1 MRILIQRVKRASVTI
16 SGKIKSKIDT
26 GLLILVGIEEAEWLA
41 KKATS
46 LRIFDD
52 ENGIMNRSVKDIGGS
67 VLIVSQFTL
76 HASTKK
82 GNRPSYIKAAKHE
95 HAIPMYEALCHYTEQ
110 EIGKSVATGEFGAD
124 MQVELVNDG
133 PVTIWIDSKNKE

>member
-26 GLLILVGIEEAEWLA
+26 GLLILVGIEEADTKEDAEWLA

-82 GNRPSYIKAAKHE
+82 GNRPSYIKA
-95 HAIPMYEALCHYTEQ
+95 
-110 EIGKSVATGEFGAD
+110 GKTRACNTYVRSLMSLHRTRNRKIRSD
-124 MQVELVNDG
+124 RR
-133 PVTIWIDSKNKE
+133 IWG

>member
-26 GLLILVGIEEAEWLA
+26 GLLILVGIEEADTKEDAEWLA

-52 ENGIMNRSVKDIGGS
+52 ENGIMNRSVKYIG
-67 VLIVSQFTL
+67 
-76 HASTKK
+76 
-82 GNRPSYIKAAKHE
+82 
-95 HAIPMYEALCHYTEQ
+95 
-110 EIGKSVATGEFGAD
+110 
-124 MQVELVNDG
+124 
-133 PVTIWIDSKNKE
+133 

>member
-1 MRILIQRVKRASVTI
+1 MRILIQRVKQASVTI

-26 GLLILVGIEEAEWLA
+26 GLLILVGIEEADTKEDAEWLE

-76 HASTKK
+76 HQPKKEIVPHISKRQNTSMQYLCTKPYVTTQNK
-82 GNRPSYIKAAKHE
+82 
-95 HAIPMYEALCHYTEQ
+95 
-110 EIGKSVATGEFGAD
+110 KSE
-124 MQVELVNDG
+124 N
-133 PVTIWIDSKNKE
+133 P

>member
-26 GLLILVGIEEAEWLA
+26 GLLILVGIEEADTKEDAEWLA

-52 ENGIMNRSVKDIGGS
+52 ENGIMNRSVKDIDGS

-82 GNRPSYIKAAKHE
+82 ETVPHISKRQNTSMQY
-95 HAIPMYEALCHYTEQ
+95 LCTKPYVTTQ
-110 EIGKSVATGEFGAD
+110 NKKSE
-124 MQVELVNDG
+124 N
-133 PVTIWIDSKNKE
+133 P

>member
-26 GLLILVGIEEAEWLA
+26 GLLILVGIEEADTKEDAEWLA

-82 GNRPSYIKAAKHE
+82 EIVPHISKRQNTSMQY
-95 HAIPMYEALCHYTEQ
+95 LCTKPY
-110 EIGKSVATGEFGAD
+110 
-124 MQVELVNDG
+124 
-133 PVTIWIDSKNKE
+133 VTTQNKKLENP